1 MAETIKAEELSGKLQ
16 MIFKAYDA
24 GAVEVIDEAAEKTA
38 KRVNEEIKAHVTFK
52 THPGGYVDHFE
63 VMKDESKTGPNK
75 RVWVWHVKAPEYRK
89 THLLEKGHA
98 LRNGGRAAKFPH
110 IKFGA
115 TLAKTLYLEEIE
127 KGFKNL

>member
-1 MAETIKAEELSGKLQ
+1 MAETVKVDELAGKLQ
-16 MIFKAYDA
+16 MIFRAYSA
-24 GAVEVIDEAAEKTA
+24 GVADVMDEAAETTA
-38 KRVNEEIKAHVTFK
+38 KKVNEEIKAHVTFN

-98 LRNGGRAAKFPH
+98 LRTGGRSAKFPH
-110 IKFGA
+110 IKCGA

-127 KGFKNL
+127 KGFKKL